1 MKTKIFRLAL
11 VVSML
16 VAFLTIGVGISVL
29 EADDDDY
36 CGWMLLE
43 TVIDGGFADHGN
55 PTPAT
60 GPSGTLRI
68 YLQPAGDDLFTITGN
83 LDDPEGN
90 HRALPYGVGNLHYDK
105 TDGYVFTI
113 SLTGTEIGKS
123 SNGLVT
129 LLRITGIAE
138 MDLYLDTKT
147 GTWWRN
153 SLVAAGVTADL
164 GGFFHV
170 YSWGT
175 VSIKWGDYSNCFDLD
190 DDEDDDEQ

>member
-1 MKTKIFRLAL
+1 
-11 VVSML
+11 ML

-29 EADDDDY
+29 EADDDHPHDY

-43 TVIDGGFADHGN
+43 TVLDGGFADHDDL
-55 PTPAT
+55 TPET

-113 SLTGTEIGKS
+113 SLTGTEIREAPAPY
-123 SNGLVT
+123 T
-129 LLRITGIAE
+129 LFNITGIVE
-138 MDLYLDTKT
+138 MNLYLDDKN
-147 GTWWRN
+147 GDWWRN
-153 SLVAAGVTADL
+153 SLVAFGVPNVGA
-164 GGFFHV
+164 FFHV

-175 VSIKWGDYSNCFDLD
+175 VSIKWGDYSKCFKLD
-190 DDEDDDEQ
+190 DDEDDD

>member
-29 EADDDDY
+29 EADDDHPHDY

-43 TVIDGGFADHGN
+43 SLIGGGFADHVDLI
-55 PTPAT
+55 PAP

-90 HRALPYGVGNLHYDK
+90 HRALPYGVGNLHYDE

-113 SLTGTEIGKS
+113 SLTGTEIGKP

-153 SLVAAGVTADL
+153 SLVAAGVPNVGA
-164 GGFFHV
+164 FFHV

-175 VSIKWGDYSNCFDLD
+175 ASIKWGDYSKCFKLD
-190 DDEDDDEQ
+190 DDDD